1 MKILRVILG
10 NQLFPISQ
18 INLSKDVPIF
28 MAEDSGLCS
37 YIKHHKSKIALFF
50 SAMRSYRDQLKK
62 NSHKVI
68 YYDANNNF
76 STSYFEKLFDVVKS
90 NKIKKIEIY
99 EIEDKPFEKDF
110 LEFCKTNNIEINFL
124 PSPMFID
131 SRGAFK
137 YFLGDKK
144 FHLQANYYK
153 QMRKKMNLLLEAKK
167 TQFKHFS

>member
-50 SAMRSYRDQLKK
+50 SAMRSYRDQLKN
-62 NSHKVI
+62 NSYKVI
-68 YYDANNNF
+68 YNDANNYF

-110 LEFCKTNNIEINFL
+110 LEFCETNNIEITKFQNNTTPFECFGL
-124 PSPMFID
+124 HRVPYITREHRKYDCCRNKPST
-131 SRGAFK
+131 S
-137 YFLGDKK
+137 
-144 FHLQANYYK
+144 
-153 QMRKKMNLLLEAKK
+153 
-167 TQFKHFS
+167 

>member
-50 SAMRSYRDQLKK
+50 SAMRSYRDQLKN
-62 NSHKVI
+62 NSYKVI

-76 STSYFEKLFDVVKS
+76 STSYFDKLFDVVKS
-90 NKIKKIEIY
+90 NKIKKIAKEVIQ
-99 EIEDKPFEKDF
+99 
-110 LEFCKTNNIEINFL
+110 LEINALKNLKNSINNSFFKIISPVSTFL
-124 PSPMFID
+124 FIL
-131 SRGAFK
+131 K
-137 YFLGDKK
+137 IV
-144 FHLQANYYK
+144 
-153 QMRKKMNLLLEAKK
+153 
-167 TQFKHFS
+167 

>member
-50 SAMRSYRDQLKK
+50 SAMRSYRDQLEN
-62 NSHKVI
+62 NSYKVI
-68 YYDANNNF
+68 YYDANNDF
-76 STSYFEKLFDVVKS
+76 STSYFDKLLDVIKT
-90 NKIKKIEIY
+90 NKVEKIEIY

-110 LEFCKTNNIEINFL
+110 LEFCRTNNIEINFL

-131 SRGAFK
+131 SRDSFK
-137 YFLGDKK
+137 
-144 FHLQANYYK
+144 
-153 QMRKKMNLLLEAKK
+153 
-167 TQFKHFS
+167 

>member
-1 MKILRVILG
+1 
-10 NQLFPISQ
+10 
-18 INLSKDVPIF
+18 

-50 SAMRSYRDQLKK
+50 SAMRSYRDQLKN
-62 NSHKVI
+62 NSYKVI

-76 STSYFEKLFDVVKS
+76 STSYFEKLFDEVKS

-124 PSPMFID
+124 PSPM
-131 SRGAFK
+131 
-137 YFLGDKK
+137 
-144 FHLQANYYK
+144 
-153 QMRKKMNLLLEAKK
+153 
-167 TQFKHFS
+167 